1 MTDDQLQ
8 SLVAADF
15 MTLADRLEALPPD
28 RWDVPSL
35 CELWRVREVVAHMTM
50 PARYNEEA
58 FMAELRD
65 CEFDFTR
72 VSNKVASRDAQLPTA
87 ELLGNLRDEVLH
99 RWQPPVGG
107 VQGALNHVVIHALD
121 VTVPLGE
128 PRCSPDAT
136 MRIALDALTAS
147 GGHAYFGTDIEGLA
161 LEATDI
167 DWSYGAGSPVRG
179 SAANL
184 ALMMCGRNVPVERG

>member
-1 MTDDQLQ
+1 MTDDHLQ

-50 PARYNEEA
+50 PARYSEEA

-136 MRIALDALTAS
+136 MKTRSTR
-147 GGHAYFGTDIEGLA
+147 
-161 LEATDI
+161 
-167 DWSYGAGSPVRG
+167 SPRVADTPISARTSKVSHSKPPTSTG
-179 SAANL
+179 RTGRDRQSAAP
-184 ALMMCGRNVPVERG
+184 RPISPS